1 MMIFLTKHVIKLSFL
16 IFKREKG
23 IIADIG
29 NAVDNPVTAF
39 IPIEAL

>member
-1 MMIFLTKHVIKLSFL
+1 MMIFFDKKCYHISFL